1 MIDHPVTIRRALI
14 GVSDKSG
21 VAEIAAAL
29 QRHGVE
35 ILSTGNT

>member
-29 QRHGVE
+29 QRH
-35 ILSTGNT
+35 SSKPASSN